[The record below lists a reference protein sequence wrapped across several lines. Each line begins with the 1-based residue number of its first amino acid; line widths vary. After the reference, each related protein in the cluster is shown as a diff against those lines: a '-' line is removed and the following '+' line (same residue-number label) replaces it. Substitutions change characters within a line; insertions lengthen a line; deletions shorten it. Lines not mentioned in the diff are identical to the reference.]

1 LNKLLIFAK
10 DPSAAKQ
17 RLRDSLPSHQV
28 THLAAAFLRDTLEA
42 AARLE
47 DVSVRLLFAPRSAED
62 KLRPFMEEQQWDQP
76 WSVTRQRGRT
86 LGARLEAG
94 FEEAFEEGATKVIA
108 IGMDSPSLPVESIDS
123 GFNLLSHHECVLG
136 PTLDGGYYLIGLSKL
151 CPQVFHDIAWSE
163 STVYR
168 DTVARIE
175 EEQMDYRELPVWY
188 DVDTSDDLEFL
199 IRDINQFRLSGD
211 EERVRHTESVLAKI
225 LKVDS

>member
-1 LNKLLIFAK
+1 
-10 DPSAAKQ
+10 
-17 RLRDSLPSHQV
+17 
-28 THLAAAFLRDTLEA
+28 
-42 AARLE
+42 
-47 DVSVRLLFAPRSAED
+47 
-62 KLRPFMEEQQWDQP
+62 MEEHEWDRP
-76 WSVTRQRGRT
+76 WSLLRQRGRT

-94 FEEAFEEGATKVIA
+94 FDQAFDEGAERIIA

-136 PTLDGGYYLIGLSKL
+136 PTLDGGYYLIGLSRR
-151 CPQVFHDIAWSE
+151 CPAVFHDIQWSE

-175 EEQMDYRELPVWY
+175 QEELDYRELPVWY

-199 IRDINQFRLSGD
+199 VRDINQFRLSGD
-211 EERVRHTESVLAKI
+211 EDRVRHTESVLAKI